1 MGKWKELAEPFCKTG
16 SQCIGGKCERCAQQE
31 PMACIVKG
39 CSNHRHKGKFV
50 GDLCSPCATFITT
63 GEGKYSQAYRN
74 SQREWQGLTDKEILA
89 DEVLRYH
96 FGLHGGAGPV
106 SKKGKAIVEAI
117 EAKLKEKNT

>member
-16 SQCIGGKCERCAQQE
+16 SQCIGGKCERCAEQE

-50 GDLCSPCATFITT
+50 GNLCSPCHTFITT

-74 SQREWQGLTDKEILA
+74 SQRPWQGLTDEEIMSL
-89 DEVLRYH
+89 LP
-96 FGLHGGAGPV
+96 GAVRLPPGWSETV
-106 SKKGKAIVEAI
+106 RAI
-117 EAKLKEKNT
+117 EAKLRERNA

>member
-16 SQCIGGKCERCAQQE
+16 SQCIGGKCERCAEQE

-39 CSNHRHKGKFV
+39 CSNQRHKGKFV
-50 GDLCSPCATFITT
+50 GNLCSPCATFITT

-74 SQREWQGLTDKEILA
+74 SQREWQGLTDEEYEAMAEKYVTNYFFDTLKYA
-89 DEVLRYH
+89 
-96 FGLHGGAGPV
+96 
-106 SKKGKAIVEAI
+106 KAI